1 MGRRKIEIQAIKDE
15 RVRRVTF
22 KKRRIGLLKKAVQLS
37 LLTNVVV
44 EMKVYNKEDNSLVEY
59 FSSGK
64 EELKDTVNDLPTI
77 RQYAKFNNSHLDLV
91 QLLEETITKH
101 GNLNCLQEIECFDF
115 ETMLDKLEGFNKL
128 QLFSHAKKL
137 MQQVPL

>member
-44 EMKVYNKEDNSLVEY
+44 EMKVYNKEN
-59 FSSGK
+59 G
-64 EELKDTVNDLPTI
+64 ELSFKDFITVTPEI
-77 RQYAKFNNSHLDLV
+77 RQVEL
-91 QLLEETITKH
+91 
-101 GNLNCLQEIECFDF
+101 DF
-115 ETMLDKLEGFNKL
+115 EQDDFILMASDGLFDKLSSQEC
-128 QLFSHAKKL
+128 
-137 MQQVPL
+137 V